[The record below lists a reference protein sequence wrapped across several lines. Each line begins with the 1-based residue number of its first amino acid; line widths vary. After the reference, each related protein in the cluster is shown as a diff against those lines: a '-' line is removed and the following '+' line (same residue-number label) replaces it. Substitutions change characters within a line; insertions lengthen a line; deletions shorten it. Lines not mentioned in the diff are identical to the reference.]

1 MFTKN
6 KNNLTHF
13 DKKTFVNE
21 IVSLNEKPFRA
32 NQIWSWIY
40 HHGVKNFHDM
50 TNISKQSRENL
61 EENFSLDRPEIT
73 KDLIS
78 FDGTHKFLIKFSDN
92 QEVEAVFIPEKNRG
106 TLCISSQIGCTL
118 SCKFCH
124 TGTQTLVRNLESH
137 EIVSQI
143 LVAKDLI
150 NDWPTT
156 KSSLSTSSDQF
167 NSITHIVFM
176 GMGEPFFNYENVAQ
190 AIKILSDPEGLNF
203 SLKKITISTSGLVPE
218 ILRCSKELK
227 TNLAIS
233 LHGTNDELR
242 TSIMAINKKYPLHEL
257 FSACKIYNRE
267 NPRQKITF
275 EYVMLKNVNDQE
287 KNALELINFIKKYNL
302 NVKINLIPFNPWQ
315 GCGYLSSD
323 ETVINKFQD
332 ILKKHDLIS
341 PIRKTRGQ
349 DVLAACGQL
358 KSLSQPK
365 SYRDRVTKSV

>member
-6 KNNLTHF
+6 KKNLTHF
-13 DKKTFVNE
+13 DKTTFVNE

-32 NQIWSWIY
+32 SQVWSWIY
-40 HHGVKNFHDM
+40 RHGIKNFHDM
-50 TNISKQSRENL
+50 TNISKQSREIL
-61 EENFSLDRPEIT
+61 EKNFSIDRSEIT

-78 FDGTHKFLIKFSDN
+78 FDGTRKFLIKFNDN

-137 EIVSQI
+137 EIVNQI
-143 LVAKDLI
+143 LIAKDLI
-150 NDWPTT
+150 NDWQTS
-156 KSSLSTSSDQF
+156 KLSPATSSDQF
-167 NSITHIVFM
+167 NSLTNIVFM
-176 GMGEPFFNYENVAQ
+176 GMGEPFFNYDNVAQ

-203 SLKKITISTSGLVPE
+203 SLRKITISTSGLVPE
-218 ILRCSKELK
+218 ILKCSKELK

-257 FSACKIYNRE
+257 FSACKIYNNE

-275 EYVMLKNVNDQE
+275 EYVMLRNVNDQA
-287 KNALELINFIKKYNL
+287 KNALELINSIKKYNL

-315 GCGYLSSD
+315 GCGYFSSD

-332 ILKKHDLIS
+332 ILKKHNLIVTT
-341 PIRKTRGQ
+341 RKTRGQ

-358 KSLSQPK
+358 KSLSLPK
-365 SYRDRVTKSV
+365 TYRDPLKNN